1 MSDELQAL
9 SEYERAAREQET
21 RRNWLLCTPALVV
34 LLLAASGPLL
44 VMLFYSFLERGD
56 YGGVI
61 YNFSL
66 DGWLN
71 VILVRDIFDDVLRFA
86 DAHLSVFWRSIKL
99 SAMTTVTC
107 LLIGFPTAYFIA
119 TRPRQSRNF
128 WLFLITIPFWTNLLI
143 RTFAWIIILG
153 RGGVIETPLLAAGI
167 IEESLRMM
175 YTDGAIA
182 IGLTYSYLPLM
193 VLPIYAS
200 LEKLDFRLLE
210 AASDLY
216 ATRLETMIRV
226 VIPLCKPGIIAGC
239 ILVFIPCLGAFIA
252 PNLLGGGKK
261 LMLGSLVQFQ
271 FASAR
276 NWPFGAALSMLL
288 LAAVV
293 IMLIFY
299 ARSVGKRA
307 AMEGAD

>member
-1 MSDELQAL
+1 MNIRLPKSV
-9 SEYERAAREQET
+9 AAR
-21 RRNWLLCTPALVV
+21 RWLGLAPSYIVVGVFMLVPISIMAV
-34 LLLAASGPLL
+34 
-44 VMLFYSFLERGD
+44 YSFLEPNP
-56 YGGVI
+56 YGGVLPEPSI
-61 YNFSL
+61 AAYVKIFFEYDLEDNLVFNP
-66 DGWLN
+66 GYLN
-71 VILVRDIFDDVLRFA
+71 IILRSFQLSIMATLICLIF
-86 DAHLSVFWRSIKL
+86 
-99 SAMTTVTC
+99 
-107 LLIGFPTAYFIA
+107 GFPVAYYI
-119 TRPRQSRNF
+119 TLQPEHRRNIYIY
-128 WLFLITIPFWTNLLI
+128 LITIPFWTNLLI

-153 RGGVIETPLLAAGI
+153 RGGLIETPLLKLGI
-167 IEESLRMM
+167 IEDSLKMM

-216 ATRLETMIRV
+216 ASRWQVMTKV

-239 ILVFIPCLGAFIA
+239 ILVFIPCIGAFIA

-276 NWPFGAALSMLL
+276 NWPFGSAISMLL

-293 IMLIFY
+293 VALVIY
-299 ARSVGKRA
+299 ARSAKKK
-307 AMEGAD
+307 EYIQGAT

>member
-1 MSDELQAL
+1 MVGIFM
-9 SEYERAAREQET
+9 
-21 RRNWLLCTPALVV
+21 LVPISIMAV
-34 LLLAASGPLL
+34 
-44 VMLFYSFLERGD
+44 YSFLEPNP
-56 YGGVI
+56 YGGVLPEPSVAAYVKI
-61 YNFSL
+61 FFEYDLQDNLVFNP
-66 DGWLN
+66 GYLN
-71 VILVRDIFDDVLRFA
+71 IILRSFQLSIMATVICLIF
-86 DAHLSVFWRSIKL
+86 
-99 SAMTTVTC
+99 
-107 LLIGFPTAYFIA
+107 GFPVAYYI
-119 TRPRQSRNF
+119 TLQPEHRRNIYIY
-128 WLFLITIPFWTNLLI
+128 LITIPFWTNLLI

-153 RGGVIETPLLAAGI
+153 RGGLIETPLLKLGI
-167 IEESLRMM
+167 IEDSLKMM

-216 ATRLETMIRV
+216 ASRWQVMTKV

-239 ILVFIPCLGAFIA
+239 ILVFIPCIGAFIA

-276 NWPFGAALSMLL
+276 NWPFGSAISMLL
-288 LAAVV
+288 LSAVV
-293 IMLIFY
+293 VALVIY
-299 ARSVGKRA
+299 ARSAKKK
-307 AMEGAD
+307 EYTQGAT

>member
-1 MSDELQAL
+1 LAPS
-9 SEYERAAREQET
+9 Y
-21 RRNWLLCTPALVV
+21 VV
-34 LLLAASGPLL
+34 IGIFMVIPM
-44 VMLFYSFLERGD
+44 VIMGTFSFMEPNP
-56 YGGVI
+56 YGGVEPA
-61 YNFSL
+61 FSWDAYVKL
-66 DGWLN
+66 AFEYDLEDQLVFNSGYLN
-71 VILVRDIFDDVLRFA
+71 IIFRSFQLSIMATVL
-86 DAHLSVFWRSIKL
+86 
-99 SAMTTVTC
+99 C
-107 LLIGFPTAYFIA
+107 LIFGFPAAYFI
-119 TRPRQSRNF
+119 TLQPENRRNF
-128 WLFLITIPFWTNLLI
+128 YIYLVTIPFWTNLLI

-153 RGGVIETPLLAAGI
+153 RDGVIEIPLYAMGI
-167 IEESLRMM
+167 IDESLRMM
-175 YTDGAIA
+175 YSDGAIA

-216 ATRLETMIRV
+216 SSRLEVMTKV

-239 ILVFIPCLGAFIA
+239 ILVFIPCIGAFIA

-288 LAAVV
+288 LSAVV
-293 IMLIFY
+293 VSLIFY
-299 ARSVGKRA
+299 ARAAKKRA
-307 AMEGAD
+307 QMEGGA

>member
-1 MSDELQAL
+1 MN
-9 SEYERAAREQET
+9 
-21 RRNWLLCTPALVV
+21 NWLPKSPAAKRWLGLTPAYIMI
-34 LLLAASGPLL
+34 GIF
-44 VMLFYSFLERGD
+44 MLIPIAIMGVYSFLEPNP
-56 YGGVI
+56 YGGVYPKPSTAAYVKI
-61 YNFSL
+61 FFEYDLEDNLVFNP
-66 DGWLN
+66 GYLN
-71 VILVRDIFDDVLRFA
+71 IILRSFQLSIMATVICLVF
-86 DAHLSVFWRSIKL
+86 
-99 SAMTTVTC
+99 
-107 LLIGFPTAYFIA
+107 GFPVAYYI
-119 TRPRQSRNF
+119 TLQPEHLRNIYIY
-128 WLFLITIPFWTNLLI
+128 LITIPFWTNLLI
-143 RTFAWIIILG
+143 RTFSWIIILG
-153 RGGVIETPLLAAGI
+153 RGGVIETPLLNLGI
-167 IEESLRMM
+167 IEDSLGMM

-216 ATRLETMIRV
+216 ASRWEVMWKV

-239 ILVFIPCLGAFIA
+239 ILVFIPCIGAFIA

-276 NWPFGAALSMLL
+276 NWPFGSAISMLL

-293 IMLIFY
+293 VALIFY
-299 ARSVGKRA
+299 ARSARKKEY
-307 AMEGAD
+307 EGAA

>member
-1 MSDELQAL
+1 M
-9 SEYERAAREQET
+9 
-21 RRNWLLCTPALVV
+21 LVPISIMAV
-34 LLLAASGPLL
+34 
-44 VMLFYSFLERGD
+44 YSFLEPNP
-56 YGGVI
+56 YGGVLPEPSVAAYVKI
-61 YNFSL
+61 FFEYDLEDNLVFNP
-66 DGWLN
+66 GYLN
-71 VILVRDIFDDVLRFA
+71 IILRSFQLSIMATVICLIF
-86 DAHLSVFWRSIKL
+86 
-99 SAMTTVTC
+99 
-107 LLIGFPTAYFIA
+107 GFPVAYYI
-119 TRPRQSRNF
+119 TLQPEHRRNIYIY
-128 WLFLITIPFWTNLLI
+128 LITIPFWTNLLI

-153 RGGVIETPLLAAGI
+153 RGGLIETPLLKLGI
-167 IEESLRMM
+167 IEDSLKMM

-216 ATRLETMIRV
+216 ASRWQVMTKV

-239 ILVFIPCLGAFIA
+239 ILVFIPCIGAFIA

-276 NWPFGAALSMLL
+276 NWPFGSAISMLL
-288 LAAVV
+288 LSAVV
-293 IMLIFY
+293 VALVIY
-299 ARSVGKRA
+299 ARSAKKK
-307 AMEGAD
+307 EYIQGAT

>member
-1 MSDELQAL
+1 MNKWLPKSV
-9 SEYERAAREQET
+9 AAR
-21 RRNWLLCTPALVV
+21 RWLGLTPAYIMIGIFMLVPISIMAV
-34 LLLAASGPLL
+34 
-44 VMLFYSFLERGD
+44 YSFLEPNP
-56 YGGVI
+56 YGGVLPEPSTAA
-61 YNFSL
+61 YVKLFFEYDLEDNLVFNP
-66 DGWLN
+66 GYLN
-71 VILVRDIFDDVLRFA
+71 IIFRSFQLSIMATVI
-86 DAHLSVFWRSIKL
+86 
-99 SAMTTVTC
+99 C
-107 LLIGFPTAYFIA
+107 LIMGFPVAYYI
-119 TRPRQSRNF
+119 TLQPENRRNIYIY
-128 WLFLITIPFWTNLLI
+128 LITIPFWTNLLI
-143 RTFAWIIILG
+143 RTFSWIIILG
-153 RGGVIETPLLAAGI
+153 RGGVIETPLLKLGI
-167 IEESLRMM
+167 IEESLKMM

-216 ATRLETMIRV
+216 ASRWEIMRKV

-239 ILVFIPCLGAFIA
+239 ILVFIPCIGAFVA

-276 NWPFGAALSMLL
+276 NWPFGSALSMLL

-293 IMLIFY
+293 IALIFY
-299 ARSVGKRA
+299 ARSARKK
-307 AMEGAD
+307 EYTQGAS

>member
-1 MSDELQAL
+1 MSTWLPN
-9 SEYERAAREQET
+9 SPAAR
-21 RRNWLLCTPALVV
+21 RWLGLAPTYVMIGIFMLVPV
-34 LLLAASGPLL
+34 AIMA
-44 VMLFYSFLERGD
+44 VFSFMEPNP
-56 YGGVI
+56 YGGVLPEPSVAA
-61 YNFSL
+61 YVKLFFEYDLEDNLVFNP
-66 DGWLN
+66 GYLN
-71 VILVRDIFDDVLRFA
+71 IILRSFQLSIMATVICLVF
-86 DAHLSVFWRSIKL
+86 
-99 SAMTTVTC
+99 
-107 LLIGFPTAYFIA
+107 GFPVAYYI
-119 TRPRQSRNF
+119 TLQPENRRNF
-128 WLFLITIPFWTNLLI
+128 YIYLITIPFWTNLLI

-153 RGGVIETPLLAAGI
+153 RNGVIETPLLKLGI
-167 IEESLRMM
+167 IEDSLKMM

-216 ATRLETMIRV
+216 SSRLEIMTKV

-252 PNLLGGGKK
+252 PNLLGGGKR

-288 LAAVV
+288 LAAV
-293 IMLIFY
+293 IIALIFY
-299 ARSVGKRA
+299 ARSARKK
-307 AMEGAD
+307 EYT

>member
-1 MSDELQAL
+1 MAT
-9 SEYERAAREQET
+9 AI
-21 RRNWLLCTPALVV
+21 CLV
-34 LLLAASGPLL
+34 
-44 VMLFYSFLERGD
+44 F
-56 YGGVI
+56 
-61 YNFSL
+61 
-66 DGWLN
+66 
-71 VILVRDIFDDVLRFA
+71 
-86 DAHLSVFWRSIKL
+86 
-99 SAMTTVTC
+99 
-107 LLIGFPTAYFIA
+107 GFPVAYYI
-119 TRPRQSRNF
+119 TLQPENKRNF
-128 WLFLITIPFWTNLLI
+128 YIYLITIPFWTNLLI

-153 RGGVIETPLLAAGI
+153 RNGVIETPLLKLGI
-167 IEESLRMM
+167 IEDSLKMM

-216 ATRLETMIRV
+216 ASRLQIMAKV

-252 PNLLGGGKK
+252 PNLLGGGKR

-293 IMLIFY
+293 IALIYY
-299 ARSVGKRA
+299 ARSAKKKEYIQA
-307 AMEGAD
+307 GA

>member
-1 MSDELQAL
+1 M
-9 SEYERAAREQET
+9 
-21 RRNWLLCTPALVV
+21 LVPMIIMGV
-34 LLLAASGPLL
+34 
-44 VMLFYSFLERGD
+44 FSFLEPNP
-56 YGGVI
+56 YGGVKPEG
-61 YNFSL
+61 SL
-66 DGWLN
+66 AAYVKLFFEYDLEDN
-71 VILVRDIFDDVLRFA
+71 LVFNPGYINIIFRSFQ
-86 DAHLSVFWRSIKL
+86 LSIGATL
-99 SAMTTVTC
+99 MC
-107 LLIGFPTAYFIA
+107 LIFGFPVAYYI
-119 TRPRQSRNF
+119 TLQPENKRNF
-128 WLFLITIPFWTNLLI
+128 YIFLITIPFWTNLLI

-167 IEESLRMM
+167 IEDSLRMM

-216 ATRLETMIRV
+216 ANRFEVMTKV

-288 LAAVV
+288 LAVVV
-293 IMLIFY
+293 IVLIFY
-299 ARSVGKRA
+299 AKAAKNRA
-307 AMEGAD
+307 AMEGSA

>member
-1 MSDELQAL
+1 
-9 SEYERAAREQET
+9 
-21 RRNWLLCTPALVV
+21 
-34 LLLAASGPLL
+34 
-44 VMLFYSFLERGD
+44 
-56 YGGVI
+56 
-61 YNFSL
+61 
-66 DGWLN
+66 
-71 VILVRDIFDDVLRFA
+71 
-86 DAHLSVFWRSIKL
+86 
-99 SAMTTVTC
+99 
-107 LLIGFPTAYFIA
+107 
-119 TRPRQSRNF
+119 
-128 WLFLITIPFWTNLLI
+128 
-143 RTFAWIIILG
+143 
-153 RGGVIETPLLAAGI
+153 
-167 IEESLRMM
+167 MM

-216 ATRLETMIRV
+216 ASRWQVMTKV

-239 ILVFIPCLGAFIA
+239 ILVFIPCIGAFIA

-276 NWPFGAALSMLL
+276 NWPFGSAISMLL

-293 IMLIFY
+293 VALVIY
-299 ARSVGKRA
+299 ARSAKKK
-307 AMEGAD
+307 EYIQGAT

>member
-1 MSDELQAL
+1 MS
-9 SEYERAAREQET
+9 
-21 RRNWLLCTPALVV
+21 NWLPQSVAAKRWLGLTPAYLII
-34 LLLAASGPLL
+34 GIF
-44 VMLFYSFLERGD
+44 MLIPMAIMGVFSFLEPNP
-56 YGGVI
+56 YGGVLPEP
-61 YNFSL
+61 SL
-66 DGWLN
+66 AAYVKLFFEYDLEDKIVFNPGYLN
-71 VILVRDIFDDVLRFA
+71 IILRSFQLSIMATIICLIF
-86 DAHLSVFWRSIKL
+86 
-99 SAMTTVTC
+99 
-107 LLIGFPTAYFIA
+107 GFPVAYYI
-119 TRPRQSRNF
+119 TLQPEDKRNF
-128 WLFLITIPFWTNLLI
+128 YIYLITIPFWTNLLI

-153 RGGVIETPLLAAGI
+153 RNGAIETPLLYLGI
-167 IEESLRMM
+167 IDDSLKMM

-216 ATRLETMIRV
+216 ASRLKIMTKV

-252 PNLLGGGKK
+252 PNLLGGGKR

-288 LAAVV
+288 LAFVV
-293 IMLIFY
+293 IALVYY
-299 ARSVGKRA
+299 ARSSKKKEYN
-307 AMEGAD
+307 EGGG

>member
-1 MSDELQAL
+1 MGSLAAYVKLFFEYDLEDQLVFNPGYINIIFRSLQL
-9 SEYERAAREQET
+9 SFGATLMCLIFGFPVAYYITLQPEN
-21 RRNWLLCTPALVV
+21 RRNFYIYLV
-34 LLLAASGPLL
+34 
-44 VMLFYSFLERGD
+44 
-56 YGGVI
+56 
-61 YNFSL
+61 
-66 DGWLN
+66 
-71 VILVRDIFDDVLRFA
+71 
-86 DAHLSVFWRSIKL
+86 
-99 SAMTTVTC
+99 
-107 LLIGFPTAYFIA
+107 
-119 TRPRQSRNF
+119 
-128 WLFLITIPFWTNLLI
+128 TIPFWTNLLI

-153 RGGVIETPLLAAGI
+153 RGGVIETPLLATGI
-167 IEESLRMM
+167 IEDSLRMM

-216 ATRLETMIRV
+216 ANRFEVMTKV

-288 LAAVV
+288 LSAVV

-299 ARSVGKRA
+299 ARSAKKRA
-307 AMEGAD
+307 VMEGNA

>member
-1 MSDELQAL
+1 MNIRLPKSV
-9 SEYERAAREQET
+9 AAR
-21 RRNWLLCTPALVV
+21 RWLGLAPSYIVVGVFMLVPISIMAV
-34 LLLAASGPLL
+34 
-44 VMLFYSFLERGD
+44 YSFLEPNP
-56 YGGVI
+56 YGGVLPEPTI
-61 YNFSL
+61 AAYVKIFFEYDLEDNLVFNP
-66 DGWLN
+66 GYLN
-71 VILVRDIFDDVLRFA
+71 IILRSFQLSIMATLICLIF
-86 DAHLSVFWRSIKL
+86 
-99 SAMTTVTC
+99 
-107 LLIGFPTAYFIA
+107 GFPVAYYI
-119 TRPRQSRNF
+119 TLQPEHRRNIYIY
-128 WLFLITIPFWTNLLI
+128 LITIPFWTNLLI

-153 RGGVIETPLLAAGI
+153 RGGLIETPLLKLGI
-167 IEESLRMM
+167 IEDSLKMM

-216 ATRLETMIRV
+216 ASRWQVMTKV

-239 ILVFIPCLGAFIA
+239 ILVFIPCIGAFIA

-276 NWPFGAALSMLL
+276 NWPFGSAISMLL

-293 IMLIFY
+293 VALVIY
-299 ARSVGKRA
+299 ARSAKKK
-307 AMEGAD
+307 EYIQGAT